1 MGKVTRKDLLDSGL
15 NDEFII
21 GFDKKFEEWREFPEY
36 LFVLAN
42 YIEIHGLTKK
52 QQILIAKYIR

>member
-21 GFDKKFEEWREFPEY
+21 GFDKKFEEWREFPKY
-36 LFVLAN
+36 IFVLAN

-52 QQILIAKYIR
+52 QQNLIAKYIR